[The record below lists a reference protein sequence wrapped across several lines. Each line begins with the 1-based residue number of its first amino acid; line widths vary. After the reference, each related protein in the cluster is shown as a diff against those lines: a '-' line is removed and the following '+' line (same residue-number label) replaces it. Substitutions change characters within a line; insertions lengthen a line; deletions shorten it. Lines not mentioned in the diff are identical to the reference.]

1 MMLLAERVH
10 SSILSHNAFGGCS
23 CRESLRDIVVKQNEG
38 GFEWKSVEN
47 IRDSTVSGTCR
58 LEP

>member
-1 MMLLAERVH
+1 ME
-10 SSILSHNAFGGCS
+10 SY
-23 CRESLRDIVVKQNEG
+23 CRYGIDDAVGRKGTFFYLRDIVVKQNEG